1 MSAALSTEGEILA
14 AINSALVKIN
24 ATREKVRGIEK
35 ARSFIERKG
44 AK

>member
-1 MSAALSTEGEILA
+1 MSSILSTEGEILA

-35 ARSFIERKG
+35 ARGLIKRKG
-44 AK
+44 AR